1 MQQKSNQLI
10 IHLFSLSLYQSPA
23 NRKKGGQALKIWK
36 WQPSVFNHTASCI
49 CFLPLS
55 DIDLVCE
62 ISVVSHTKVKPMWK
76 NAPSV
81 IRRLTEKE
89 DIKRSVM
96 FSKCNQFLSTG
107 SKLSTTHCT
116 KSHRGHQIHANPSL
130 HHHVA
135 GDGGQSAQRHIKH
148 RLCTNTLPG
157 HKAPPRVWWGGTSPL
172 QTNRSKWARSI
183 RPSDF
188 DLVLTHDVGPYVN
201 SRACVSEGVGGVL
214 WHYLPTAAVAARTMS
229 IISIQRVRPQSPQL
243 CGHEEEK
250 RNSSANELSL
260 WSRPLAGLVFRA
272 RFLQQVTHNAENHR
286 KPVNSL
292 RGRSETY
299 AAPFLPPP
307 PPLLTTLT
315 SSNITSCE
323 WQHDRIQKP
332 VTFLGSVDAWG
343 MANCVTASN
352 RIQSFN
358 SKFHRKEKVRCL
370 LETCIWWWCCRPR
383 TVICTYI
390 HANKYT
396 VTHPQPSHM
405 TRKQSV
411 DQESINQQLF
421 WLAINR
427 FKQTFS
433 G

>member
-172 QTNRSKWARSI
+172 QTNRSKWAQSI

-214 WHYLPTAAVAARTMS
+214 WHYLPTAAVAVRTMS

-307 PPLLTTLT
+307 PPPCSPHWQAATSLPVNDNMTESKSLWLSSAPSTHEAWQTVSQPLIEFNLLIRNFTGKKRCDVCWRHAYGDDAAAHALLSAHIYMQT
-315 SSNITSCE
+315 NI
-323 WQHDRIQKP
+323 P
-332 VTFLGSVDAWG
+332 
-343 MANCVTASN
+343 
-352 RIQSFN
+352 
-358 SKFHRKEKVRCL
+358 
-370 LETCIWWWCCRPR
+370 
-383 TVICTYI
+383 
-390 HANKYT
+390 
-396 VTHPQPSHM
+396 
-405 TRKQSV
+405 
-411 DQESINQQLF
+411 
-421 WLAINR
+421 
-427 FKQTFS
+427 
-433 G
+433 